1 MVEFSVII
9 LSYHPDFAQLTGTI
23 DSVLCQ
29 QEVACEILIC
39 DDGSEENHFS
49 RLEAYFKE
57 RQFSDYR
64 LLGSEKNQG
73 TVRNILKGLSEAS
86 GKYAKLIGAGDLLYE
101 RRTLADVK
109 EFMEKNRAECCFGLM
124 RGYRRRGDGLEFPA
138 HTSPR
143 DIEAYRRQ
151 DTEKI
156 AHNLMLCEDW
166 VSGAGIFAETDYY
179 RRYISMLEGKVLYCE
194 DWASALSAVDHVFL
208 KLYDRYVVWYEMGS
222 GISTGQSSGFR
233 EKLFADNQRFW
244 PVFDAYCQKR
254 RRAEYG
260 KYISGRK
267 RKKRLEHIK
276 SEAVKLL
283 YKALVNPGMVLYE
296 MEVRKQAKSG
306 AFQPKE
312 ARPGLLEE
320 EAFAKR
326 MFGAEIAAPETGW
339 KQEADPK
346 RTTGRKQE
354 ADPKRTTGRKQET
367 GQKGEDNAGC

>member
-1 MVEFSVII
+1 MVDFSVII
-9 LSYHPDFAQLTGTI
+9 LSYHPDFAQLKGTI

-29 QEVACEILIC
+29 QDIACEILVC
-39 DDGSEENHFS
+39 DDGSRENYFP
-49 RLEAYFKE
+49 RLEAYLKE
-57 RQFSDYR
+57 RQFSNYR

-86 GKYAKLIGAGDLLYE
+86 GEYAKLIGAGDLLYE

-109 EFMEKNRAECCFGLM
+109 EFMEENQAECCFGLM
-124 RGYRRRGDGLEFPA
+124 RGYRKSQGRLEFVA
-138 HTSPR
+138 HNSPR

-166 VSGAGIFAETDYY
+166 VSGAGIFAKTGYY
-179 RRYISMLEGKVLYCE
+179 RKYISMLEGKVLYCE

-244 PVFDAYCQKR
+244 PVFDAYCQKKR
-254 RRAEYG
+254 RKEYG

-267 RKKRLEHIK
+267 RKKRLEHVK

-283 YKALVNPGMVLYE
+283 YKAVVNPGMVFYE
-296 MEVRKQAKSG
+296 MEVRRQAKSK

-312 ARPGLLEE
+312 SRPGLLEE
-320 EAFAKR
+320 EAFAKG
-326 MFGAEIAAPETGW
+326 MFGVKTPEPGTGQKKETGRV
-339 KQEADPK
+339 E
-346 RTTGRKQE
+346 
-354 ADPKRTTGRKQET
+354 ET
-367 GQKGEDNAGC
+367 SQKGEDNAGS